1 MATKKL
7 TARFVET
14 VRTDQEREDI
24 ADADVRGLQLRV
36 TAQGTKSWAVRYTRN
51 TDGRRRRLTFG
62 TFPGMSLEEA
72 RRRAH
77 EELAA
82 IGRGADP
89 AAGVQERKAAPSFRD
104 VVAEWQSA
112 HAEANR
118 SERVRKDD
126 QSMLDRYILP
136 AIGGVKAT
144 DIGRRELSKML
155 NDAKA
160 ATDGRQGRKKKGRQG
175 RRLTHRPNRVFELV
189 RAIMRWAM
197 EQGILRADP
206 TLGMKRPLRKEAPR
220 ERELSPAEIAVFW
233 KGLDALA
240 ITPGLSIAM
249 KLALVT
255 AQRIGEV
262 TGIAKS
268 ELVLDGPAPVWVLPH
283 QRSKNNEGNRTPL
296 SPLALRLVREA
307 WVLSGESSWL
317 FPSPK
322 GDRPIDGHA
331 AAVAIFRGR
340 DSLGLPDFRTHDLR
354 RTAAT
359 RMGEMGVNPHTIS
372 LILNHVSASKST
384 ITNKV
389 YLKYQFDREKREA
402 LTAWGARLEEIVS
415 GLDGTNVVVLT
426 TPWPARSGLGASP

>member
-1 MATKKL
+1 MATRKL

-14 VRTDQEREDI
+14 VRTVQEREDVP
-24 ADADVRGLQLRV
+24 DADVRGLQLRV
-36 TAQGTKSWAVRYTRN
+36 TAQGTKSWTVRYTRS
-51 TDGRRRRLTFG
+51 TDGRRRRLTLG
-62 TFPGMSLEEA
+62 VYPRMSLEEA
-72 RRRAH
+72 RQRAR

-82 IGRGADP
+82 VGRGADP
-89 AAGVQERKAAPSFRD
+89 AAGIQERYAAPCLRE
-104 VVAEWQSA
+104 VVAEWQAS
-112 HAEANR
+112 HAESNR

-136 AIGGVKAT
+136 AIGDMKASE
-144 DIGRRELSKML
+144 IGRRELSKML

-160 ATDGRQGRKKKGRQG
+160 ATDSRQGHMKKGRKG

-189 RAIMRWAM
+189 RAILRWAM
-197 EQGILRADP
+197 EQGILNADP
-206 TLGMKRPLRKEAPR
+206 TLGMKRPIRKELPR
-220 ERELSPAEIAVFW
+220 ERELSPAEIALFW
-233 KGLDALA
+233 KRVDSLA
-240 ITPGLSIAM
+240 VTPGLRIAM

-268 ELVLDGPAPVWVLPH
+268 ELDLDGPAPLWVLPR
-283 QRSKNNEGNRTPL
+283 QRSKNDQGNRTPL
-296 SPLALRLVREA
+296 SPLALQLVREA
-307 WVLSGESSWL
+307 WVLSADSSWL

-322 GDRPIDGHA
+322 GNGPIDGHA

-340 DSLGLPDFRTHDLR
+340 ERLGLPDFRTHDLR

-372 LILNHVSASKST
+372 LILNHVSTSKST

-402 LTAWGARLEEIVS
+402 LSAWGRRLEEIVS
-415 GLDGTNVVVLT
+415 GLEETETSPLARAWDAPAV
-426 TPWPARSGLGASP
+426 TPSTD